1 MPALNERLDP
11 GSSRGVAPQRQQE
24 GIVVGD
30 HKGIVVL
37 WPDGHRSR
45 FSWSLLRS
53 VCPCV
58 DCRDAEGEVLV
69 PEQREA

>member
-1 MPALNERLDP
+1 MLSSHEQFHPASSGGFVP
-11 GSSRGVAPQRQQE
+11 SSRHE

-53 VCPCV
+53 VCPCA
-58 DCRDAEGEVLV
+58 DCSAAEDNALISER
-69 PEQREA
+69 QAA

>member
-1 MPALNERLDP
+1 MPSLSEQLDP
-11 GSSRGVAPQRQQE
+11 GSSRGVAPQGPQE

-45 FSWSLLRS
+45 FFWSLLRS
-53 VCPCV
+53 VCPCA
-58 DCRDAEGEVLV
+58 DCCDAEGEILI
-69 PEQREA
+69 PERRAA